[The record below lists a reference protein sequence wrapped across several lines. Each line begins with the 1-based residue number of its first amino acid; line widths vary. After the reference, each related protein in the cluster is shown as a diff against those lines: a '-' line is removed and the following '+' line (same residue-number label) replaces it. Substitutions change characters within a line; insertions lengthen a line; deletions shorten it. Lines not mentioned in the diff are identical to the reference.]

1 MSLLR
6 WRRGRLWM
14 FWPRTCTVPEVGS
27 STPMSTF
34 SRVLFAQPDPPRTV
48 KTSPAKT
55 SRLTPLST
63 LAPLNAFTKSRTTS
77 KGSAGFDG
85 GVGRFI
91 SERVIGL
98 WRFSVFRSGGE
109 SSLVSFHSKLSKCV
123 CQLLTCSSTP
133 PQSKHPAYPLR
144 ASSPPDFQGGRHPR
158 YRYP

>member
-1 MSLLR
+1 
-6 WRRGRLWM
+6 
-14 FWPRTCTVPEVGS
+14 FP
-27 STPMSTF
+27 
-34 SRVLFAQPDPPRTV
+34 QPDAPRTV

-55 SRLTPLST
+55 SRLTPLRT

-98 WRFSVFRSGGE
+98 WRFSVFRSGCE

-133 PQSKHPAYPLR
+133 QQSKHSA
-144 ASSPPDFQGGRHPR
+144 APR
-158 YRYP
+158 SGEHTSELQSRFDLVC